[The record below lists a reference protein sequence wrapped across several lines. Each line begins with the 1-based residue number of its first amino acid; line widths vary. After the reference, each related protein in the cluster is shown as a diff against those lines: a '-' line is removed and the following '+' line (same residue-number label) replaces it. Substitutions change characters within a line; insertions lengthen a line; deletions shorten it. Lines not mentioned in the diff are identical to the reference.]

1 MTRVKPIRLFGGPVN
16 FIKFLKFHPCAD
28 PMPILVETFFPAALR
43 MAIDLYLYDFDD
55 VAREVMRRYPMGG
68 VGATARRGL
77 RHSFKKTQDKK
88 VMARRQVKAVPFSHL
103 PKVQAFTKF
112 FFMITEPIEKV
123 GLAML
128 FYNAVDN
135 FYYNWTSL
143 LIRRGYC
150 ELPALTGPLQL
161 RANDSTLVA
170 TQSGNPL
177 GMPIEIINRAG
188 WSHSAFSA
196 SLPPGSYVAVFS
208 LEVKRPTAGVTPG
221 IQLILRQ
228 GSYPIHVD
236 TYAGDYADVG
246 NDDWVSLVVQT
257 PFGSPTFFANEIWWE
272 VRSLVAISATLE
284 YRNANITI
292 WQDYEEISY

>member
-1 MTRVKPIRLFGGPVN
+1 MSGHPPIRLFGGPVN

-43 MAIDLYLYDFDD
+43 MAIDLYLLDYDD
-55 VAREVMRRYPMGG
+55 VAREVLRTYPQGG
-68 VGATARRGL
+68 VGVKARRGL
-77 RHSFKKTQDKK
+77 RHSFKKTEGKK

-103 PKVQAFTKF
+103 PRVQQLTKF
-112 FFMITEPIEKV
+112 LFMITDPIEKI
-123 GLAML
+123 GFAIM

-161 RANDSTLVA
+161 RANDSTILA
-170 TQSGNPL
+170 NESGAPL
-177 GMPIEIINRAG
+177 GMPIEIVNRAG

-196 SLPPGSYVAVFS
+196 SLPPGSYVAVFT
-208 LEVKRPTAGVTPG
+208 LDLKRTAPGYTPPV
-221 IQLILRQ
+221 QLIIRQ
-228 GSYPIHVD
+228 GASPIAVA
-236 TYAGDYADVG
+236 TYEGDAQPVG
-246 NDDWVSLVVQT
+246 YDDWVSLSVST
-257 PFGSPTFFANEIWWE
+257 PFGSPTFFANDIWWE
-272 VRSLVAISATLE
+272 VRTTISISALFD
-284 YRNANITI
+284 YRNASITI